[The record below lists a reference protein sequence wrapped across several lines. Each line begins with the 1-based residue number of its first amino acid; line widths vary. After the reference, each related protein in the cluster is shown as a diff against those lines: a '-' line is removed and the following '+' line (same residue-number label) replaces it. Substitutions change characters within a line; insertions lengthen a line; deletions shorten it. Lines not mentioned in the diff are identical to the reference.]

1 MYNIIYFSKFGLD
14 LYYESLRKAF
24 FQDPEVNLLCYG
36 PSCPAYNPQHTI
48 DDVVKMSGFP
58 KVDLLFFSAG
68 WDSDESLETVDPHP
82 NIRPAETDIK
92 KFYLLNKEYKKLDL
106 RLEYAQKNNF
116 DVCFTVHH
124 LYKEWEKKTGLRF
137 EQLPFA
143 ADHNIFKDYNQDKK
157 YDFGFT
163 GSLHNY
169 KNNDSKMGKFKE
181 DMMGDKFNNIR
192 ERFLRHLAS
201 SNISENINIFHSYK
215 FYYGAEYSKLINS
228 SKIWFC
234 TPSAIEIV
242 GTRFF
247 EIMASKSLLL
257 CPESDVYEGIFDTA
271 KHCVTFNP
279 DLSDVKEKI
288 LHFSKNKEKR
298 EEIIES
304 AYEHFLKNHTWSHR
318 ISKIK
323 SLIK

>member
-1 MYNIIYFSKFGLD
+1 ML
-14 LYYESLRKAF
+14 
-24 FQDPEVNLLCYG
+24 
-36 PSCPAYNPQHTI
+36 
-48 DDVVKMSGFP
+48 

-124 LYKEWEKKTGLRF
+124 LYKEWEKKTDLRF

-169 KNNDSKMGKFKE
+169 KNDGSKMGKFKE

-201 SNISENINIFHSYK
+201 SNISENIKVS
-215 FYYGAEYSKLINS
+215 
-228 SKIWFC
+228 
-234 TPSAIEIV
+234 
-242 GTRFF
+242 
-247 EIMASKSLLL
+247 
-257 CPESDVYEGIFDTA
+257 
-271 KHCVTFNP
+271 
-279 DLSDVKEKI
+279 I
-288 LHFSKNKEKR
+288 LHQE
-298 EEIIES
+298 
-304 AYEHFLKNHTWSHR
+304 L
-318 ISKIK
+318 
-323 SLIK
+323 